1 MPMSQTQINNQ
12 LFGRLN
18 SLESKVDETNG
29 YLKGVVESHEKLIG
43 QNDRLI
49 VLLEKRDVTQNRVVW
64 GLFVLLLFAVGV
76 IAFGA
81 IGKDGMHSV
90 RQTVTTM
97 PIDTA
102 AVLPDSDGLDR
113 WRNRGC

>member
-1 MPMSQTQINNQ
+1 MPTQSQINNQ

-29 YLKGVVESHEKLIG
+29 YLKGVVESNEKLIALL
-43 QNDRLI
+43 QKRDATQSRITWALV
-49 VLLEKRDVTQNRVVW
+49 VLL
-64 GLFVLLLFAVGV
+64 FFAVGV

-90 RQTVTTM
+90 RQTM
-97 PIDTA
+97 PLKTA
-102 AVLPDSDGLDR
+102 AVPLYNDFDK
-113 WRNRGC
+113 WRYHRA